1 MQKVAF
7 SLSLAIATVL
17 LSGCGTLGDALGGPI
32 DGHVFY
38 RGVRL
43 DLAAAKEGWPHI
55 LMLAD
60 IPASAI
66 ADTALIPLAVID
78 DIQKPDTG
86 VKETSGESQR
96 HD

>member
-1 MQKVAF
+1 MDMRKVAF
-7 SLSLAIATVL
+7 SVSLATVL
-17 LSGCGTLGDALGGPI
+17 LSGCGTLGDAFCGPF

-43 DLAAAKEGWPHI
+43 DMDAAKRGWPHMLI
-55 LMLAD
+55 LAD
-60 IPASAI
+60 LPASAI
-66 ADTALIPLAVID
+66 ADTALVPLGVIQ

-86 VKETSGESQR
+86 FKDAPAESTR

>member
-1 MQKVAF
+1 MDMRKVAF
-7 SLSLAIATVL
+7 SLSLAIAL
-17 LSGCGTLGDALGGPI
+17 LSGCGTLGDAFCGPV

-43 DLAAAKEGWPHI
+43 DVAAAKQGWPHI

-66 ADTALIPLAVID
+66 ADTALVPLGVIE
-78 DIQKPDTG
+78 DIQKPDAG
-86 VKETSGESQR
+86 LKDAAADSHR

>member
-1 MQKVAF
+1 MDMRKVPF
-7 SLSLAIATVL
+7 SLSLAMVL
-17 LSGCGTLGDALGGPI
+17 LSGCGTLGDMIGGPA

-43 DLAAAKEGWPHI
+43 DVAAAKQGWPDI

-66 ADTALIPLAVID
+66 ADTALIPLGVIE
-78 DIQKPDTG
+78 DIQKPATG
-86 VKETSGESQR
+86 LKDPSAESHP